1 MGYRRRRRADGSV
14 RVPVEA
20 RRLKLWRAQNGL
32 CSLCGTPLD
41 YEEAHLDH
49 DHDCCDMPVAQACG
63 LCDRGVLHG
72 TCNTL
77 LGFAYDD
84 QDLLLKAIAYLKR
97 TDILP
102 KD

>member
-1 MGYRRRRRADGSV
+1 MRRNRTPVKV
-14 RVPVEA
+14 RK
-20 RRLKLWRAQNGL
+20 LKLWRLQEGL
-32 CSLCGTPLD
+32 CSLCGKALD
-41 YEEAHLDH
+41 FEESYLDH

-84 QDLLLKAIAYLKR
+84 VSLLIKAIEYLKR